1 MDELLA
7 LHSQYGR
14 GNDSNW
20 AMPPVSLGVS
30 PHSALVQALLA
41 NAVEAPQAITSR
53 EEELTGEIPCVLG
66 WSTTGE
72 DFYPD
77 GYDPSFAS
85 TAPWSMQN
93 FGDQYAQGEGYYGYD
108 GYD

>member
-77 GYDPSFAS
+77 GYDPSYAYDGQF
-85 TAPWSMQN
+85 
-93 FGDQYAQGEGYYGYD
+93 DQYEEEAPAEAVSAGDEERP
-108 GYD
+108 